1 MHQLARCSFAWKSP
15 QSRQKLI
22 GTSLIKPLSIKR
34 IYIYK
39 NNGTMEH
46 LNVFNGL
53 TPVFYGTRMEHTE
66 HLNVFNDLAALSYSP
81 YWYPTCGQ
89 LP

>member
-1 MHQLARCSFAWKSP
+1 MAHRSQHNVLFSFGHL
-15 QSRQKLI
+15 RLI

>member
-1 MHQLARCSFAWKSP
+1 MAHRSQHNVLSSFGHL
-15 QSRQKLI
+15 RN

>member
-1 MHQLARCSFAWKSP
+1 
-15 QSRQKLI
+15 
-22 GTSLIKPLSIKR
+22 
-34 IYIYK
+34 
-39 NNGTMEH
+39 MEH

-81 YWYPTCGQ
+81 YWYQNFRAVALIKKDP
-89 LP
+89 PKRA

>member
-1 MHQLARCSFAWKSP
+1 LSLDNVLGLVTDF
-15 QSRQKLI
+15 